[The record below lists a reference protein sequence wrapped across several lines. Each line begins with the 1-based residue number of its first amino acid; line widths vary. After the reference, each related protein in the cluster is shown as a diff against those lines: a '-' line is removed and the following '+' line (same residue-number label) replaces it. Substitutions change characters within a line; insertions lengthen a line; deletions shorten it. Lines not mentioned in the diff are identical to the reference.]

1 MKLDIFDYEGRKT
14 TVDIGDLN
22 DVLNVHLFVISGDE
36 VLQVK
41 YKNSKTT
48 TFDSNHHRLIEF
60 YDTNY
65 EIYDS
70 NEDDNILDMP
80 EFLNRTSSYWYL
92 GIDDERLDWV

>member
-22 DVLNVHLFVISGDE
+22 DILDMHLFVLSGDE

-41 YKNSKTT
+41 YKNGKTIK
-48 TFDSNHHRLIEF
+48 FDSNHSRLMGF
-60 YDTNY
+60 YDNSY

-70 NEDDNILDMP
+70 DEDDNILDMP
-80 EFLNRTSSYWYL
+80 EFLNRTSSYWYF